1 MMEKTVAM
9 WLHRRRYEAL
19 LPQIRKEQH
28 ASKEKAEKAYARHME
43 EARKKEEEERR
54 RREQEERCV
63 LLLLLLRLTTAPLL
77 LLLLLLLL
85 RGPLPKDGHV
95 ARCQRMATWP
105 AAKGWPR
112 SSSDGLPVNA
122 LPSCECRCQRMAT
135 QQQRWPS
142 CECLV
147 LL

>member
-1 MMEKTVAM
+1 MEKTVAM

-63 LLLLLLRLTTAPLL
+63 LLLLLLLLLTPAPL

-85 RGPLPKDGHV
+85 RGPLPKDG
-95 ARCQRMATWP
+95 
-105 AAKGWPR
+105 
-112 SSSDGLPVNA
+112 LPVNA
-122 LPSCECRCQRMAT
+122 LS
-135 QQQRWPS
+135 S

>member
-1 MMEKTVAM
+1 MTSFIRAKPMMEKTVAM

-54 RREQEERCV
+54 RREQEERWV
-63 LLLLLLRLTTAPLL
+63 RLLLLLRLTTAPLL

-95 ARCQRMATWP
+95 ARCQRMT
-105 AAKGWPR
+105 
-112 SSSDGLPVNA
+112 
-122 LPSCECRCQRMAT
+122 T

>member
-1 MMEKTVAM
+1 MTSLIRAKPMMEKTVAM

-63 LLLLLLRLTTAPLL
+63 LLLLLLLLLTTAPL

-85 RGPLPKDGHV
+85 RGPLPKDSH
-95 ARCQRMATWP
+95 AAAAMAF
-105 AAKGWPR
+105 
-112 SSSDGLPVNA
+112 L
-122 LPSCECRCQRMAT
+122 
-135 QQQRWPS
+135 
-142 CECLV
+142 
-147 LL
+147 